1 MAALCFLSQGSA
13 AEKPLLQHLDH
24 RGRHGAGCILDRA
37 RAGPRARCGELGE
50 TIPSCRCSCLI
61 PVGHGRP
68 SSSWLSCVVG
78 FGRCGEPWCWLQ
90 EVAVV
95 GLVPG
100 ASGTGAVLGDVE
112 VWEAAG
118 GNAGQGCHRGHATGR
133 LLMTFLI
140 ISEVN
145 RLNNVFCYFMSLSLN
160 LCCSDGLYYSCRNL
174 LVPLFSLP
182 VFYGLPSFQKHQWKA
197 VKPAGNEQG
206 SLSSL

>member
-1 MAALCFLSQGSA
+1 M
-13 AEKPLLQHLDH
+13 
-24 RGRHGAGCILDRA
+24 
-37 RAGPRARCGELGE
+37 
-50 TIPSCRCSCLI
+50 
-61 PVGHGRP
+61 V
-68 SSSWLSCVVG
+68 
-78 FGRCGEPWCWLQ
+78 
-90 EVAVV
+90 VV

-100 ASGTGAVLGDVE
+100 TSGTGAVLGDVE

-118 GNAGQGCHRGHATGR
+118 GDPGQGCHRGHPTGR

-145 RLNNVFCYFMSLSLN
+145 HLNNVFCHFMSLSFN
-160 LCCSDGLYYSCRNL
+160 LRCSDGLYYSCRNL